1 MKVLHIS
8 CNMSF
13 LRNIQRII
21 RSGFTNFWRNSF
33 VTVAAVFV
41 MTIALL
47 VLGSLLY
54 LGAMLDSSL
63 EQVEQRV
70 DVNVYF
76 ATDAPE
82 DEILQL
88 QSVLESR
95 QDVMSVT
102 YTSQEDALSE
112 FRRENSED
120 DLVVQALEEL
130 ESNPLGASLNVQ
142 ATNPDRY
149 GEIVSF
155 LESNRSSVSG
165 AQDIIDRIN
174 YYQNQQAINRLSN
187 VVQSIDTFSFIT
199 MLIFAII
206 AGLIV
211 FNTIRLAIFSARDEI
226 SVMELMGASQSYI
239 RGPFVVEGILYG
251 IVSALLTIG
260 IFYPLALWGGG
271 ATENFFGTMSSF
283 DYFVNNFA
291 ELFVILMIG
300 GIILGGVSSYIAVR
314 RYLDV

>member
-1 MKVLHIS
+1 MRRIMKVLHIS

-76 ATDAPE
+76 TTDAPE

-142 ATNPDRY
+142 ATNPDQY
-149 GEIVSF
+149 DEIVSF

-251 IVSALLTIG
+251 IVSALVTIG
-260 IFYPLALWGGG
+260 IG
-271 ATENFFGTMSSF
+271 ATEDFFGTMSSF